1 MAKLL
6 VVEDDFALG
15 ENLQAYLQAKGYKV
29 SLAHDGQEAVEQ
41 ARAQMPDIILLD
53 VKLPKIGG
61 FDVCRILKSEARTK
75 HIKVVMLTGLGT
87 MGDVETAFS
96 AGADDYCIKP
106 YEPERLVRKIEK
118 VLHSDQR

>member
-1 MAKLL
+1 MPKVL
-6 VVEDDFALG
+6 VVEDDYALAD
-15 ENLQAYLQAKGYKV
+15 NLQAYLEANGYSV

-41 ARAQMPDIILLD
+41 ARKHVPDVILLD
-53 VKLPKIGG
+53 VRLPKIGG
-61 FDVCRILKSEARTK
+61 FDVCRLLRSEPRTK

-106 YEPERLVRKIEK
+106 YEPERLIRKIQK
-118 VLHSDQR
+118 VLQGDKR